1 MNNKH
6 RSWSLTLA
14 LLLCLC
20 GCNNRGKTPHILV
33 DIVEAKGASSDKQT
47 QYPGLTEARE
57 DANLSFRVMGT
68 LQNMAVREG
77 DPVRRG
83 QVLASIDSR
92 DYATQLAA
100 TQAEYRQVKAEC
112 ERVIAMHQEQA
123 VSDNDY
129 DKAVSGLERIGAKL
143 QNHQDQLKDCTL
155 RAPYDGYVGQIY
167 RSAGEAVAPGLPV
180 LALFTAGDAEVV
192 INVPEQEYRR
202 RQSASGYEAT
212 FSALPGRRFPL
223 TLKSVAQKANGNH
236 LYQMRRTLTEKS
248 PDVLLGMSVMVCI
261 SHTVEKADNRILVP
275 VGALFNENGQ
285 SFVFLYE
292 KDAEEARKTPVMVG
306 ALRADGMAEVRGA
319 LRPGDPVV
327 ASGVGKLKDGQ
338 KIKPLAAASNLNY
351 GNLL

>member
-20 GCNNRGKTPHILV
+20 GCNNRGKTPDILV

-100 TQAEYRQVKAEC
+100 TRAEYRQVRAEC

-123 VSDNDY
+123 ASDND
-129 DKAVSGLERIGAKL
+129 R
-143 QNHQDQLKDCTL
+143 T
-155 RAPYDGYVGQIY
+155 GQ
-167 RSAGEAVAPGLPV
+167 
-180 LALFTAGDAEVV
+180 
-192 INVPEQEYRR
+192 
-202 RQSASGYEAT
+202 
-212 FSALPGRRFPL
+212 
-223 TLKSVAQKANGNH
+223 
-236 LYQMRRTLTEKS
+236 
-248 PDVLLGMSVMVCI
+248 
-261 SHTVEKADNRILVP
+261 VEP
-275 VGALFNENGQ
+275 
-285 SFVFLYE
+285 
-292 KDAEEARKTPVMVG
+292 
-306 ALRADGMAEVRGA
+306 
-319 LRPGDPVV
+319 
-327 ASGVGKLKDGQ
+327 
-338 KIKPLAAASNLNY
+338 
-351 GNLL
+351 